1 MENHRNR
8 KLANT
13 RQKVFDLR
21 RNHRSDCVGI
31 CSDIL
36 GTSVRFRSESL
47 FAFSRNECSF
57 SVGTCTRRAKAHV
70 ALLFAG
76 AAFFGFGFALAALRP
91 TYWLFG
97 LALIVMGLS
106 AQTLTTT
113 VVSTVQ
119 LSTDPNMRGRVMA
132 ILLAIALGGA
142 PLAPPS

>member
-57 SVGTCTRRAKAHV
+57 SVGTCTGFHVIEPAKEAEQHPMTSDV
-70 ALLFAG
+70 DK
-76 AAFFGFGFALAALRP
+76 
-91 TYWLFG
+91 T
-97 LALIVMGLS
+97 
-106 AQTLTTT
+106 
-113 VVSTVQ
+113 
-119 LSTDPNMRGRVMA
+119 
-132 ILLAIALGGA
+132 ILDSL
-142 PLAPPS
+142 